1 MASSFEEALV
11 DVWRQVMV
19 QNARIVELAGKR
31 YPVRKT
37 SRKHLRQVD
46 FVFDGEELR
55 GLEQNPE
62 TKSRWAKMARSG
74 KKVMQFLNAGR
85 YVAVVV
91 DAKPILYSRLAA
103 RKKRK

>member
-1 MASSFEEALV
+1 MAVAFDEAIV
-11 DVWRQVMV
+11 ECCRQLMV
-19 QNARIVELAGKR
+19 QNARTVELAGKR

-46 FVFDGEELR
+46 FVFGGEELR

-74 KKVMQFLNAGR
+74 KKVMQFLAAGR

-91 DAKPILYSRLAA
+91 DAKPIFYSGLGS
-103 RKKRK
+103 KKRRK